1 MGYESSLAARL
12 TVCLKSPQMRTDF
25 LSLFSIGTIGAAQS
39 ANWIGLKTPLA
50 SSLSNSSFT
59 SFRIAY
65 GTCLGLQNTG
75 LAFVS
80 TCSVALCPFSVPRPS

>member
-1 MGYESSLAARL
+1 MGYEFSQL

-25 LSLFSIGTIGAAQS
+25 LSLFSIGTIGANHS
-39 ANWIGLKTPLA
+39 ANWIGFKTPSA

-80 TCSVALCPFSVPRPS
+80 MRIVLLCVLSAS